1 MLSWVLKVIRLFRK
15 NLISTGQMQIV
26 FFFYHQCPQ
35 QLTTSSRAVTWVHAS
50 NTKIKIFVSICISS
64 FLWPYTCASTKEKD
78 RATLGGHEKNGKCFF
93 LQLWRCILN
102 KVTIKLWPQ
111 KYSSLAFPLGWFKC
125 LSSEYVVCCESQLKS
140 LALLHLILRK
150 VLGPNSELWIPS
162 PENVPGCQAP
172 KHWASGFPGT
182 LSEPKPCNNCASP
195 PQLLLMWEWIQP
207 WHTCVTKLQEQS

>member
-1 MLSWVLKVIRLFRK
+1 MHPTQKSKYLFP
-15 NLISTGQMQIV
+15 SASA
-26 FFFYHQCPQ
+26 P
-35 QLTTSSRAVTWVHAS
+35 SSGHT
-50 NTKIKIFVSICISS
+50 
-64 FLWPYTCASTKEKD
+64 LTCASTKEKD
-78 RATLGGHEKNGKCFF
+78 RATLGGHEENGKCFF

-102 KVTIKLWPQ
+102 KVTIKLRPQ
-111 KYSSLAFPLGWFKC
+111 KYSSLTFPLGWFKC
-125 LSSEYVVCCESQLKS
+125 LSSDYAVCCEPQLKS

-182 LSEPKPCNNCASP
+182 LSEPKPCSNCASP